1 MYYYTDEEG
10 IFLVKLARNAIET
23 YLKTNK
29 KISPPNDVPS
39 EKLLQE
45 SGVFVTLNKLIPG
58 KTDKKHELRGCIGY
72 PYPIKPLVEATI
84 DVAIQAAV
92 SDPRF
97 DPVTLD
103 EMDEIVVE
111 VSILTP
117 PKLLEVSDPME
128 YPDKIKIGRDGL
140 IVERGFFKGLL
151 LPQVPVEENWDVL
164 TFLTWTCYKAGLPGD
179 CWMKEDTKIYTFQAE
194 IFEEIEPRGEIRR
207 KQI

>member
-10 IFLVKLARNAIET
+10 KFLVKLARNAIET
-23 YLKTNK
+23 YLKTQK
-29 KISPPNDVPS
+29 KIPPPREVPS
-39 EKLLQE
+39 EKLLKE
-45 SGVFVTLNKLIPG
+45 SGVFVTLNKLTADG
-58 KTDKKHELRGCIGY
+58 KHELRGCIGY

-97 DPVTLD
+97 NPVELE

-128 YPDKIKIGRDGL
+128 YPKKIKIGRDGL
-140 IVERGFFKGLL
+140 IVERSFFKGLL

-179 CWMKEDTKIYTFQAE
+179 CWMQDGTKIYTFQAE
-194 IFEEIEPRGEIRR
+194 IFEEVEPRGEIRR
-207 KQI
+207 KEI